1 MSYSV
6 RPDTASDSCDR
17 FGIMT
22 GASINSTSS
31 NTESKDVFT
40 IHSLLYYSPQS
51 ANMRGVSTAD
61 LLTRRSPSSSAGNSQ
76 TNVAD
81 KHDKHKHEPPS
92 NHSSATKLQLPTVS
106 THAPLPQD
114 TPINHTHLNLSH
126 ASSAIQNSDFR
137 SRMND
142 CHDIHLSDSRAF
154 FGVYDGHGGDAT
166 ALWCKSKLRPLIYAA
181 LGAVHER
188 PVGNKPRPSMYAR
201 AMSVSQSVVTDTTNT
216 TNTTSTTN
224 ANSLQVPQNNNPQ
237 PAPPRYYTPDLSLRI
252 SAAFYKL
259 NEWIVSRSGYS
270 LGGACATVAYIEHTR
285 RESLAQSSN
294 NHDSSMITRLV
305 VANVGDC
312 VCVLSH
318 KGRAQRMTA
327 DHTLSSSSERERV
340 VASGGL
346 ITHKKVDGLHRVT
359 RSLGDK
365 SFKRYISSRPFVSD
379 TVLGAADEFL
389 ILASNGLW
397 DVVDDQTCVDL
408 IRHIDDCKVA
418 SDTLVSY
425 ALKHGAADNVTV
437 VVVRFVSSDMCRE
450 YPQLGESASIMSS
463 EGENRRL
470 LSTRRAFSQ
479 SGYIP
484 GPGLATLNESKRVH
498 DRVSRFNM
506 FATLTRTHDAIF
518 DNKDNYNVIMAAAE
532 VSLKLRG
539 RVGPLNSGSS
549 DRMMSERMSNDRM
562 NSIVSMGTVS
572 SCSPRSSLTYSD
584 DESTPATS
592 MAKRPSI
599 SSSSSSGSSFNR
611 RSQYMRSRSQV
622 SGIATFEQ
630 LEEMEELD
638 RLRSVNYSGLAQPSD
653 LRAITDTE
661 SAIEEDDDEVLEEV
675 DTQLEL
681 PRNKKVLFANSTRS
695 QRSSA
700 STLEVARTHSTAST
714 ASTATIDDDTVA
726 ERFTSMFNN
735 SRPARKMSRALEQIS
750 FEPRRASFEEKEK
763 DFDNSASSPSAS
775 NTPSGTPSASQSFIS
790 LQRELRDK
798 AHVAGHHFQG
808 AASAASGLRHS
819 HISGFFPEHHH
830 TNTNN
835 NHNNNHKK
843 SNSVAIPYPE
853 KEGGSNSREN
863 SKERSFSVQLGNA
876 PHHISHLLHGSKT
889 RL

>member
-1 MSYSV
+1 
-6 RPDTASDSCDR
+6 
-17 FGIMT
+17 
-22 GASINSTSS
+22 
-31 NTESKDVFT
+31 
-40 IHSLLYYSPQS
+40 
-51 ANMRGVSTAD
+51 MRGVSTSD
-61 LLTRRSPSSSAGNSQ
+61 LLVRRSPSSSAGNSQ
-76 TNVAD
+76 TSVA
-81 KHDKHKHEPPS
+81 ERQR
-92 NHSSATKLQLPTVS
+92 SSSDQAKKIQLPTVS
-106 THAPLPQD
+106 THPPPD
-114 TPINHTHLNLSH
+114 TPVNHANLNLTH
-126 ASSAIQNSDFR
+126 ASSAIQNTDFR

-142 CHDIHLSDSRAF
+142 CHDVHVSESRAF

-166 ALWCKSKLRPLIYAA
+166 ALWAKAKLRPLIYAA
-181 LGAVHER
+181 LGAAHEK

-216 TNTTSTTN
+216 SSAPNVNASNMAN
-224 ANSLQVPQNNNPQ
+224 ANTPNANNLQVPGGG
-237 PAPPRYYTPDLSLRI
+237 PAQPRYYTPDLSLRI

-270 LGGACATVAYIEHTR
+270 LGGACATVAYIEHTQ

-294 NHDSSMITRLV
+294 THDGSMITRLV

-312 VCVLSH
+312 VCIMSH

-327 DHTLSSSSERERV
+327 EHTLSAPSERERI

-365 SFKRYISSRPFVSD
+365 SFKRYISSQPFVSD
-379 TVLGAADEFL
+379 TVLGAADEFI

-450 YPQLGESASIMSS
+450 YPQLGETASIVSS
-463 EGENRRL
+463 EGDNRRL

-479 SGYIP
+479 SGYVP
-484 GPGLATLNESKRVH
+484 APGLATLNESKRVH
-498 DRVSRFNM
+498 DRVARFNM
-506 FATLTRTHDAIF
+506 FETLTRTHDAIF
-518 DNKDNYNVIMAAAE
+518 DNKENYNVIMAAAE
-532 VSLKLRG
+532 MSLKLRG
-539 RVGPLNSGSS
+539 RVGPLNSSS
-549 DRMMSERMSNDRM
+549 LDRMPERMSSDRM

-638 RLRSVNYSGLAQPSD
+638 RLRNVNYSGLAQPGD
-653 LRAITDTE
+653 LRTITDTE

-675 DTQLEL
+675 DTQLEEL
-681 PRNKKVLFANSTRS
+681 PRNKKVLFAASTRS

-714 ASTATIDDDTVA
+714 ASSSATVDDDTVA

-735 SRPARKMSRALEQIS
+735 SRPARKMSRALENIS
-750 FEPRRASFEEKEK
+750 FEPRRASFEEKERN
-763 DFDNSASSPSAS
+763 FDSNSSPSEG

-798 AHVAGHHFQG
+798 AHVASHH

-819 HISGFFPEHHH
+819 HLGGTFFPEHHH
-830 TNTNN
+830 
-835 NHNNNHKK
+835 HHKK
-843 SNSVAIPYPE
+843 SNSVAIPSPE
-853 KEGGSNSREN
+853 KGGSGSNSREG
-863 SKERSFSVQLGNA
+863 SKERSFSVQLGHA

>member
-1 MSYSV
+1 
-6 RPDTASDSCDR
+6 
-17 FGIMT
+17 
-22 GASINSTSS
+22 
-31 NTESKDVFT
+31 
-40 IHSLLYYSPQS
+40 
-51 ANMRGVSTAD
+51 MRGVSTAD
-61 LLTRRSPSSSAGNSQ
+61 ILVRRSGSTSASNSISERHGSHSSHRNSD
-76 TNVAD
+76 NSVHRND
-81 KHDKHKHEPPS
+81 HSHRNSDNS
-92 NHSSATKLQLPTVS
+92 NHITTATKLQLPTVS
-106 THAPLPQD
+106 THAQPDVPV
-114 TPINHTHLNLSH
+114 NHTHLNLSY
-126 ASSAIQNSDFR
+126 ASSAIQNSEFR
-137 SRMND
+137 ARMND
-142 CHDIHLSDSRAF
+142 CHDIDVDESRAF

-166 ALWCKSKLRPLIYAA
+166 ALWCKAKLRPLIYAA

-188 PVGNKPRPSMYAR
+188 PVGNRPRTSMYAR
-201 AMSVSQSVVTDTTNT
+201 AMSVSQSVVTDTNSSRANNATNF
-216 TNTTSTTN
+216 NSSSNSSNLQIPNSNSNNSTP
-224 ANSLQVPQNNNPQ
+224 S
-237 PAPPRYYTPDLSLRI
+237 PPRYYTPDLSLRI

-270 LGGACATVAYIEHTR
+270 LGGGCATVAYIEHTR

-294 NHDSSMITRLV
+294 THDGGMITRLV
-305 VANVGDC
+305 VANVGDV

-327 DHTLSSSSERERV
+327 DHTLSSSSERERI

-425 ALKHGAADNVTV
+425 ALKHGAADNITV

-450 YPQLGESASIMSS
+450 YPQLGETASIVSS
-463 EGENRRL
+463 EGETRRL

-506 FATLTRTHDAIF
+506 FSTLTRTHDAIF
-518 DNKDNYNVIMAAAE
+518 DNKENYDVIMAAAE

-539 RVGPLNSGSS
+539 RVGPLASS
-549 DRMMSERMSNDRM
+549 SSERMAERMSSDRM

-584 DESTPATS
+584 DESTTPATS

-630 LEEMEELD
+630 LEELEELD
-638 RLRSVNYSGLAQPSD
+638 RLRSVNYSCLAQPGD

-661 SAIEEDDDEVLEEV
+661 SAIEEDEDEVLEEG

-681 PRNKKVLFANSTRS
+681 PRSKKVLFASSTRS

-700 STLEVARTHSTAST
+700 STLELGRTHSIAST
-714 ASTATIDDDTVA
+714 VSSSATIDDDCVA
-726 ERFTSMFNN
+726 ERFTTMLNN
-735 SRPARKMSRALEQIS
+735 SRPARKMSRALESIS
-750 FEPRRASFEEKEK
+750 FEPRRASFEKEER
-763 DFDNSASSPSAS
+763 DFEGSNSSNSPSY
-775 NTPSGTPSASQSFIS
+775 TPSGTPSASFIS

-798 AHVAGHHFQG
+798 AHVASHHLTG

-830 TNTNN
+830 S
-835 NHNNNHKK
+835 HKK
-843 SNSVAIPYPE
+843 SNSVAIPSPD
-853 KEGGSNSREN
+853 KGDSGSNSREG

-889 RL
+889 RLS

>member
-1 MSYSV
+1 
-6 RPDTASDSCDR
+6 
-17 FGIMT
+17 
-22 GASINSTSS
+22 
-31 NTESKDVFT
+31 
-40 IHSLLYYSPQS
+40 
-51 ANMRGVSTAD
+51 
-61 LLTRRSPSSSAGNSQ
+61 
-76 TNVAD
+76 
-81 KHDKHKHEPPS
+81 
-92 NHSSATKLQLPTVS
+92 
-106 THAPLPQD
+106 
-114 TPINHTHLNLSH
+114 
-126 ASSAIQNSDFR
+126 
-137 SRMND
+137 MND
-142 CHDIHLSDSRAF
+142 CHDIHVSESRAF

-216 TNTTSTTN
+216 SGSNSGGSNNTSNTLNTN
-224 ANSLQVPQNNNPQ
+224 LQVPNSTPQ
-237 PAPPRYYTPDLSLRI
+237 PPPRYYTPDLSLRI

-294 NHDSSMITRLV
+294 NLDGGMITRLV

-327 DHTLSSSSERERV
+327 DHTLSAPSERERV

-397 DVVDDQTCVDL
+397 DVVEEQTCVDL

-450 YPQLGESASIMSS
+450 YPQLGETASIVSS

-506 FATLTRTHDAIF
+506 FSTLTRTHDAIF
-518 DNKDNYNVIMAAAE
+518 DNAENYNVIMAAAE

-539 RVGPLNSGSS
+539 RVGPLVSTNSS
-549 DRMMSERMSNDRM
+549 DRVPERMSSDQRMPERMSSDRM

-584 DESTPATS
+584 DESTTPATS

-638 RLRSVNYSGLAQPSD
+638 RLRSVNYSSLAQPAD
-653 LRAITDTE
+653 LRAVTDTE
-661 SAIEEDDDEVLEEV
+661 PSIEEGDDEGALEEEV
-675 DTQLEL
+675 DSSLEL
-681 PRNKKVLFANSTRS
+681 PQSKRVLFAASTRS

-700 STLEVARTHSTAST
+700 STLEVSRTHSTTST
-714 ASTATIDDDTVA
+714 VSSSATVDDPDTVA
-726 ERFTSMFNN
+726 DRFSNMFNN
-735 SRPARKMSRALEQIS
+735 SRPARKMSRALENIS
-750 FEPRRASFEEKEK
+750 FEPRRGSFEEK
-763 DFDNSASSPSAS
+763 DRDRDPDTGSNSSNSAG

-798 AHVAGHHFQG
+798 AHVASHHLTG
-808 AASAASGLRHS
+808 AASAASGLRHP
-819 HISGFFPEHHH
+819 HIGGFFPEHHH
-830 TNTNN
+830 SS
-835 NHNNNHKK
+835 HGHKK
-843 SNSVAIPYPE
+843 SNSVAIPSPD
-853 KEGGSNSREN
+853 KDGSGSNSREG